1 MNSEEVE
8 VNKIYEILSD
18 DDVFR
23 LDNGDTFTVRKF
35 KQLVTKEYD
44 RMNSVFAQV
53 ESNKNYLYGFI
64 VPIKINEETRIC
76 AGDLT
81 WKSPQEGIN
90 CQVIKTSTKGWQKG
104 KLKIEVN
111 ASIDVRESFQSG
123 KTQAWV
129 SFCSDE
135 IAESASPL
143 DEIRQS
149 EEYKNL

>member
-1 MNSEEVE
+1 MNNEEVE
-8 VNKIYEILSD
+8 VNKIYEILND

-23 LDNGDTFTVRKF
+23 LDNGDTFTVQKF
-35 KQLVTKEYD
+35 KLLVIKEYD
-44 RMNSVFAQV
+44 KMHNTYAQIEV
-53 ESNKNYLYGFI
+53 TKTSLYKFI
-64 VPIKINEETRIC
+64 VPIKINKETRIC

-81 WKSPQEGIN
+81 WKSPQKGIN
-90 CQVIKTSTKGWQKG
+90 CQIIKTSAKGWQKG

-111 ASIDVRESFQSG
+111 ASIDMYESYQQG

-135 IAESASPL
+135 LPEPVSPL